1 METQFK
7 VNTPVRL
14 GSDIEFEP
22 GRVTRLDFVKNDSGS
37 VSILAFDAGVGIEPH
52 AVPYDVMVQVVEGAF
67 EFNVDGTL
75 QYLKKH
81 DVMIMPA
88 MTVHSVKAAMEPSKL
103 LLSRFKAE

>member
-1 METQFK
+1 METQFEI
-7 VNTPVRL
+7 NTPVRL
-14 GSDIEFEP
+14 GSKIEYEP
-22 GRVTRLDFVKNDSGS
+22 GKVVRLDFVKNENGA
-37 VSILAFDAGVGIEPH
+37 VSILAFDAGVGIESH

-67 EFNVDGTL
+67 EFNVNGTL

-103 LLSRFKAE
+103 LLSRFKAD